1 MHTVTMDDV
10 RAALL
15 PRPRAAHKNDFGHL
29 LIIAGS
35 RGMAGAALIATAAAL
50 RSGVGL
56 TTVACPQSLLPILQ
70 IAQPCA
76 MCLPLP
82 EEDGA
87 IAEGAIPILADALA
101 GKTAL
106 VIGCGLSL
114 RACADVVR
122 WALSSGLPAAV
133 DADALNHIARDG
145 SLRALLR
152 PRHVITPHPG
162 EAARLLGR
170 SAHSCLEDA
179 RALHALGPVA
189 LLKGADSYIAGERD
203 WVSGSGSVGMAKG
216 GSGDALAGVLGAL
229 LAQGYPSETAAWMAS
244 EIHGRAGERAAER
257 VGIVSMTPQDTVDA
271 LSDVFRELYG
281 R

>member
-1 MHTVTMDDV
+1 
-10 RAALL
+10 
-15 PRPRAAHKNDFGHL
+15 
-29 LIIAGS
+29 
-35 RGMAGAALIATAAAL
+35 MAGAALIATAAAL

-56 TTVACPQSLLPILQ
+56 TTVACQQSLLPILQ

-87 IAEGAIPILADALA
+87 IAEGAIPILEGALA

-106 VIGCGLSL
+106 AIGCGLSL
-114 RACADVVR
+114 RACAGVVR
-122 WALSSGLPAAV
+122 WALSCGLPAAV
-133 DADALNHIARDG
+133 DADALNHIAQDDA
-145 SLRALLR
+145 LRALLR

-179 RALHALGPVA
+179 RALHTLGPVA

-203 WVSGSGSVGMAKG
+203 WVSGSGAWAWPRAVAATRLPACSARCGAGVSVGDRRLDGERDPRPGRANARR
-216 GSGDALAGVLGAL
+216 SALASF
-229 LAQGYPSETAAWMAS
+229 P
-244 EIHGRAGERAAER
+244 
-257 VGIVSMTPQDTVDA
+257 
-271 LSDVFRELYG
+271 
-281 R
+281 

>member
-87 IAEGAIPILADALA
+87 IAEGAIPILEGALA

-106 VIGCGLSL
+106 AIGCG
-114 RACADVVR
+114 
-122 WALSSGLPAAV
+122 G
-133 DADALNHIARDG
+133 
-145 SLRALLR
+145 
-152 PRHVITPHPG
+152 
-162 EAARLLGR
+162 
-170 SAHSCLEDA
+170 A
-179 RALHALGPVA
+179 RASSRRWRTFPRWNWRARPC
-189 LLKGADSYIAGERD
+189 
-203 WVSGSGSVGMAKG
+203 
-216 GSGDALAGVLGAL
+216 
-229 LAQGYPSETAAWMAS
+229 AAP
-244 EIHGRAGERAAER
+244 R
-257 VGIVSMTPQDTVDA
+257 
-271 LSDVFRELYG
+271 
-281 R
+281 